1 MIDKFDIQKLR
12 ELDILQ
18 VGCIFWAWGSATS
31 EPSASTT
38 MIIIRASP
46 SM

>member
-1 MIDKFDIQKLR
+1 MIQKYDIQKLR

-18 VGCIFWAWGSATS
+18 VADLLGMGFATS

-38 MIIIRASP
+38 MIIIRVSP